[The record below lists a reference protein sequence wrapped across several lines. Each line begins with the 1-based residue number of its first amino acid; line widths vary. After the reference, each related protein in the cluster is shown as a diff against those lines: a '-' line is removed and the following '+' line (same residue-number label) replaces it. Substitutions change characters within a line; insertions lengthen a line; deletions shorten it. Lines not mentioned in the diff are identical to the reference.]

1 MLLVFDVGNTN
12 IVLGVYKGKELV
24 SNWRIATDKQKT
36 SDEYGVLIN
45 ELFKYEDKN
54 FSEVSAV
61 IISSVVPDV
70 MHSLEN
76 FSRKYCKKEPLV
88 VGPGIKTGINIKYE
102 NPQQVGADR
111 IVNAVGAMEKYGTP
125 LVVIDFG
132 TATTFCAVSDK
143 GEYLGGSIVPGVK
156 ISMDALF
163 QKASKLPKV
172 EIIKPKGVI
181 GKNTVWAMQSGIFF
195 GYAGLVDNIVNMMK
209 SELGDDTK
217 VVATGGLAS
226 LICAET
232 KTVDHVDKFL
242 TLDGL
247 RIIYGRNKDG
257 AE

>member
-45 ELFKYEDKN
+45 ELFKYEDMN